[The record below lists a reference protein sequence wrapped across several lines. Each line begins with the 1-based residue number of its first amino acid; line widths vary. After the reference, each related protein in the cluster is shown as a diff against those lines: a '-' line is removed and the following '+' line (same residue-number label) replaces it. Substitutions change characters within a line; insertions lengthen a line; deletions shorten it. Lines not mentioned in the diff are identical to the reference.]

1 MIFYIIQQII
11 VLLGTKSFAMDS
23 KIRDYF
29 WMGRDRSPNA
39 QKSFFTNTR
48 LKLWKGR
55 QSKISERQP
64 SKDLR

>member
-39 QKSFFTNTR
+39 QKYFFTNTR

-55 QSKISERQP
+55 
-64 SKDLR
+64 